1 MKGQGRAEDRKRRL
15 SAALVAH
22 VDAGKT
28 TLSEAMLYCAGQ
40 LRRLGRVDHGDAFLD
55 TDTLERE
62 RGITIFSKQAVLPL
76 GEGEFTLLDTPG
88 HVDFSA
94 EMERTLQAADCA
106 ILVISGPDG
115 VQSHTET
122 LWRLLER
129 YQLPTLIF
137 VNKMDLPGADRA
149 EILRQLRARLGEQCA
164 DPACPS
170 EETAL
175 CDEEL
180 LEEYLSTGTLS
191 TPSLA
196 RAVARRTLCPCW
208 FGAALRIEGVKEFL
222 RGLEELAPVPAYPDR
237 FGARVYKISHDGQ
250 GARLTWLKVTGGT
263 LSVKDTLTGRAG
275 HEDWSEKVD
284 QIRLYSGA
292 KYRLLEQAAA
302 GTLCAVTGLSRT
314 FPGQGFGIEAAAGT
328 NAPILT
334 PALTYQV
341 LLPPEVDVH
350 TALQKL
356 RLLEEEDPQLHLVW
370 RERVRELH
378 VQLMGPVQREVLAR
392 QILERF
398 GWEVSF
404 GPGHVVYRETIA
416 APVAGVGHFEPLRHY
431 AEVHLL
437 LEPGER
443 GSGLVF
449 DTVCREEALSP
460 SWQRLILSQ
469 LEEALPPGVLTGSPL
484 TDLKITLLTGRAH
497 PKHTQGGDFRQASC
511 RALRQGLRKAE
522 TVLLEPWYDLRL
534 ELPTESVG
542 RAMNDL
548 QQRGG
553 SCQPPR
559 TEGERAVLEG
569 SAPVDAMGN
578 YAAELL
584 AYTRGRGRMTAR
596 MKGYFPCDN
605 QEAIAAAIGYDC
617 DADTEYP
624 ADSVFCAHGA
634 GYVVRWDEVSK
645 HQHLETPLPQAREEA
660 EPVPVR
666 PRAPASAAEEK
677 ELQAIF
683 ERTYGPVRRRH
694 AFEPARRQAQLADH
708 VEIKPRGLVEEEY
721 LLVDGYN
728 IIFAWEDL
736 NRLARDSM
744 DRARQTLMDDLCSFQ
759 AVRHVRVILVFDA
772 YRVKGGVRR
781 MERYHNIHVIF
792 TQEAETADQYI
803 EQASYRLGKRH
814 RVRVATSDGLEQMIV
829 LGHGCLRVSAEGFRQ
844 EMDQVKA
851 EIAEALRE
859 TQRWL

>member
-1 MKGQGRAEDRKRRL
+1 MPEHRDKKPIRRICAGL
-15 SAALVAH
+15 LAH

-55 TDTLERE
+55 ADALERE
-62 RGITIFSKQAVLPL
+62 RGITIFSKQAILPL
-76 GEGEFTLLDTPG
+76 GEGELTLLDTPG

-129 YQLPTLIF
+129 YHLPTLIF

-149 EILRQLRARLGEQCA
+149 EILRQLRTHLGEQCA
-164 DPACPS
+164 DLSHPS

-180 LEEYLSTGTLS
+180 LEEYLSSGTFS

-208 FGAALRIEGVKEFL
+208 FGSALRLEGVEELL
-222 RGLEELAPVPAYPDR
+222 RGLEELAPAPVYPEL
-237 FGARVYKISHDGQ
+237 FGARVYKISRDGQ
-250 GARLTWLKVTGGT
+250 GARLTWLKVTGGA
-263 LSVKDTLTGRAG
+263 LSVKDTLIGRTGR
-275 HEDWSEKVD
+275 EDWSEKAD
-284 QIRLYSGA
+284 QLRLYSGA
-292 KYRLLEQAAA
+292 KYRLLERAEA
-302 GTLCAVTGLSRT
+302 GTLCAVTGLSHT
-314 FPGQGFGIEAAAGT
+314 FPGQGLGIEAAAGT
-328 NAPILT
+328 NTPVLT

-341 LLPPEVDVH
+341 LLPPEIDVH

-356 RLLEEEDPQLHLVW
+356 RMLEEEDPQLHLVW

-392 QILERF
+392 QVLERF

-416 APVAGVGHFEPLRHY
+416 APVVGVGHFEPLRHY

-449 DTVCREEALSP
+449 DTACREEALSP
-460 SWQRLILSQ
+460 NWQRLILSQ
-469 LEEALPPGVLTGSPL
+469 LEEELPPGVLTGSPL

-497 PKHTQGGDFRQASC
+497 PKHTQGGDFRQAAC
-511 RALRQGLRKAE
+511 RALRQGLRRAE
-522 TVLLEPWYDLRL
+522 TVLIEPWYDLRL
-534 ELPTESVG
+534 ELPPENVG

-553 SCQPPR
+553 TCQPLR
-559 TEGERAVLEG
+559 TEADRAVLEG
-569 SAPVDAMGN
+569 SAPVDALGD

-596 MKGYFPCDN
+596 MKGYFPCAN
-605 QEAIAAAIGYDC
+605 QEAVAAAIGYDC

-634 GYVVRWDEVSK
+634 GYVVRWDEVPK
-645 HQHLETPLPQAREEA
+645 HQHLETPLTREREE
-660 EPVPVR
+660 ERETPPRRTVPS
-666 PRAPASAAEEK
+666 SAAEEK

-683 ERTYGPVRRRH
+683 EHTYGPVRRKR
-694 AFEPARRQAQLADH
+694 AFEPARRQTQLADH
-708 VEIKPRGLVEEEY
+708 VEIRPRELVEEY

-728 IIFAWEDL
+728 IIFAWDDL
-736 NRLARDSM
+736 KRLARESM

-772 YRVKGGVRR
+772 YRVKGGARR
-781 MERYHNIHVIF
+781 VERYHNIHVVY

-814 RVRVATSDGLEQMIV
+814 RVRVATSDGLEQIIV

-851 EIAEALRE
+851 ELAEALRE
-859 TQRWL
+859 TQQRL

>member
-1 MKGQGRAEDRKRRL
+1 MPEQTGTTERQPL

-28 TLSEAMLYCAGQ
+28 TLSEAMLYRAGQ

-55 TDTLERE
+55 TDALERE

-76 GEGEFTLLDTPG
+76 GDGQLTLLDTPG

-122 LWRLLER
+122 LWGLLER
-129 YQLPTLIF
+129 YHLPTLIF

-149 EILRQLRARLGEQCA
+149 AVLAQLRARLGEQCA
-164 DPACPS
+164 DPAHPS

-175 CDEEL
+175 CDEAL
-180 LEEYLSTGTLS
+180 LEEYLSTGAFS

-208 FGAALRIEGVKEFL
+208 FGSALRLEGVDEFL
-222 RGLEELAPVPAYPDR
+222 RGLEELGPRRTYPEA
-237 FGARVYKISHDGQ
+237 FGARVYKISRDGQ
-250 GARLTWLKVTGGT
+250 GARLTWLKVTGGA
-263 LSVKDTLTGRAG
+263 LSVKDALSGRTGQ
-275 HEDWSEKVD
+275 EDWTEKAD
-284 QIRLYSGA
+284 QLRLYSGA
-292 KYRLLEQAAA
+292 KYRLLDRAEA
-302 GTLCAVTGLSRT
+302 GTLCAVTGLSHT
-314 FPGQGFGIEAAAGT
+314 FPGQGLGIEAAAGT
-328 NAPILT
+328 SAPVLT

-356 RLLEEEDPQLHLVW
+356 RMLEEEDPQLHLVW

-392 QILERF
+392 QVLERF

-416 APVAGVGHFEPLRHY
+416 APVVGVGHFEPLRHY

-449 DTVCREEALSP
+449 RSACREDALP
-460 SWQRLILSQ
+460 LNWQRLILSQ
-469 LEEALPPGVLTGSPL
+469 LEEELPPGVRTGAPL
-484 TDLKITLLTGRAH
+484 TDLRITLLTGRAH
-497 PKHTQGGDFRQASC
+497 PKHTQGGDFRQAAC
-511 RALRQGLRKAE
+511 RALRQGLRQAE

-534 ELPTESVG
+534 ELPPECAG

-553 SCQPPR
+553 DCQPPR
-559 TEGERAVLEG
+559 LEGDRTVLEG
-569 SAPVDAMGN
+569 SAPVDALGD

-584 AYTRGRGRMTAR
+584 AYTRGRGRMTTR
-596 MKGYFPCDN
+596 MKGYFPCADP
-605 QEAIAAAIGYDC
+605 EAVIAAAGYDC
-617 DADTEYP
+617 DGDTDWP
-624 ADSVFCAHGA
+624 ADSVFCSHGA
-634 GYVVRWDEVSK
+634 GHVVRWDEVGRY
-645 HQHLETPLPQAREEA
+645 QHLETPLTRAREEA
-660 EPVPVR
+660 AERSAVR
-666 PRAPASAAEEK
+666 SRAPATAAEER
-677 ELQAIF
+677 ELEAIF
-683 ERTYGPVRRRH
+683 ERTYGPVRRQR
-694 AFEPARRQAQLADH
+694 AFEPARRQVKLSNH
-708 VEIKPRGLVEEEY
+708 VEIRAHEPLEEY

-736 NRLARDSM
+736 NRLARESM
-744 DRARQTLMDDLCSFQ
+744 DRARQTLMDELCSFQ

-781 MERYHNIHVIF
+781 MERYHNIHVVF

-814 RVRVATSDGLEQMIV
+814 RVRVATSDGLEQIIV
-829 LGHGCLRVSAEGFRQ
+829 LGHGCLRVSAESFRQ

-851 EIAEALRE
+851 ELAEALRE
-859 TQRWL
+859 TQRRL